1 MAKYEIWGD
10 DEAGKFVLLGY
21 VNGDVP
27 ETADSILV
35 RGQVREIEKVW
46 RHHVGPQATQRVR
59 VGLPTGGGGD
69 EERPGAA

>member
-27 ETADSILV
+27 EVADSIFV

-59 VGLPTGGGGD
+59 IGPSTGSGD
-69 EERPGAA
+69 EMPRAESP

>member
-27 ETADSILV
+27 EAADSILV
-35 RGQVREIEKVW
+35 RGHVREVEKVW
-46 RHHVGPQATQRVR
+46 RHHVGPQATQRIR
-59 VGLPTGGGGD
+59 VGPPTAGSDG
-69 EERPGAA
+69 ERPEAA

>member
-1 MAKYEIWGD
+1 VAKYEIWGD

-27 ETADSILV
+27 EIQDTIIV
-35 RGQVREIEKVW
+35 RGQVRDVEKVW

-59 VGLPTGGGGD
+59 VGLPAPGG
-69 EERPGAA
+69 EVERPEEA